1 MTNHLRTHVLPL
13 LREKVLFFACCFSI
27 GRFCSLSSLVY
38 LTKRCGNSSQSIAK
52 RCLDVCSRYVA
63 TAAVGYPCNFYP
75 CFPMMMNV
83 TSAVMRRNCV
93 SLLRRFGSQSSLRNF
108 ASSSAGGGSGPDGS
122 DGNDQIPSAL
132 SPSESPKSTLI
143 VSHNCKDCG
152 RTLKSA
158 NSTNTTTRFY
168 HCEECN
174 KLYQGPSNESSS
186 ASSMK
191 SMEFT
196 KKPPYPTDIVQ
207 YLDKYVV
214 GQQAAKKTLS
224 VGVYQHYR
232 RLQHNTENSLFSAA
246 SMSSPEFGSRLS
258 SPTSN
263 PPRGG
268 VMQQDDY
275 RNYRPDSMRMSNAYV
290 DPPQANVMQRSSI
303 VFRPIPE
310 EEAPVRLDKSNILL
324 LGPSG
329 VGKTFV
335 TQTLARILDV
345 PIALCDCTSMTQ
357 AGYVGEDVESVIQ
370 KLVQNAQGNVER
382 AQQGIVFLDEV
393 DKIAST
399 SESHAHSYRDVSGEG
414 VQHALL
420 KLVEGTI
427 VNVKSGRKSVS
438 SQQDNVQV
446 DTSDILF
453 VASGAFSNLDKIV
466 GKRMDEKSIGFGT
479 SSGHER
485 ITSDDRDQ
493 SIINRKRDN
502 LLAKA
507 DQGDLISF
515 GIVPE
520 LVGRFPVLVPFHSFD
535 KEMLVRVLTEPQNS
549 LLAQMKLQ
557 FAIDGVDLSFSP
569 ESLEEVA
576 EMALARKT
584 GARALRSI
592 VEKVLLEA
600 KYIVPGSDIE
610 ALHVSRECVR
620 GFADY
625 DISRKRMP
633 LKASQ

>member
-1 MTNHLRTHVLPL
+1 MISVPSAL
-13 LREKVLFFACCFSI
+13 L
-27 GRFCSLSSLVY
+27 
-38 LTKRCGNSSQSIAK
+38 
-52 RCLDVCSRYVA
+52 
-63 TAAVGYPCNFYP
+63 
-75 CFPMMMNV
+75 
-83 TSAVMRRNCV
+83 RRNCV
-93 SLLRRFGSQSSLRNF
+93 SLVRRLGNSSNDVFGIRVLVTTRSF
-108 ASSSAGGGSGPDGS
+108 SSSSSSGGGSDGKD
-122 DGNDQIPSAL
+122 DGNDQVPSAL
-132 SPSESPKSTLI
+132 SPSEATKSNLI

-158 NSTNTTTRFY
+158 QTTNPTTRFF
-168 HCEECN
+168 HCDECN
-174 KLYQGPSNESSS
+174 KLYQGPSSESTSQSS
-186 ASSMK
+186 FKA
-191 SMEFT
+191 MEFT
-196 KKPPYPTDIVQ
+196 KKPPYPTEIVQ
-207 YLDKYVV
+207 YLDKFVV
-214 GQQAAKKTLS
+214 GQSPAKKTLS

-246 SMSSPEFGSRLS
+246 SMSSPEYSNRLS
-258 SPTSN
+258 SM
-263 PPRGG
+263 PPGQGRGG
-268 VMQQDDY
+268 ALQQEDY
-275 RNYRPDSMRMSNAYV
+275 RNFRPDMRVSSNMYG
-290 DPPQANVMQRSSI
+290 DSPQSTMPRSPI
-303 VFRPIPE
+303 IFRPLPE
-310 EEAPVRLDKSNILL
+310 EDTPVRLDKSNILL

-370 KLVQNAQGNVER
+370 KLVQNAHGNVER

-438 SQQDNVQV
+438 SQQDTVQV

-453 VASGAFSNLDKIV
+453 IASGAFSNLDKIV
-466 GKRMDEKSIGFGT
+466 GKRLDQKALGFGT

-485 ITSDDRDQ
+485 ITADDKDQ
-493 SIINRKRDN
+493 SVINRKRDH
-502 LLAKA
+502 LLTNA

-535 KEMLVRVLTEPQNS
+535 KDMLVRVLTEPQNS

-557 FAIDGVDLSFSP
+557 FAIDGVDLSFSS
-569 ESLEEVA
+569 EALDEIA
-576 EMALARKT
+576 GMALARKT

-592 VEKVLLEA
+592 IEKVLLEA
-600 KYIVPGSDIE
+600 KYVVPGSDIE
-610 ALHVSRECVR
+610 HVHVTRECVR

-625 DISRKRMP
+625 EIRRKRVP
-633 LKASQ
+633 VSVAQ

>member
-1 MTNHLRTHVLPL
+1 
-13 LREKVLFFACCFSI
+13 
-27 GRFCSLSSLVY
+27 
-38 LTKRCGNSSQSIAK
+38 
-52 RCLDVCSRYVA
+52 
-63 TAAVGYPCNFYP
+63 
-75 CFPMMMNV
+75 MMNV
-83 TSAVMRRNCV
+83 SSAVVRRNCV
-93 SLLRRFGSQSSLRNF
+93 SFFRRFGNDNVFGARLLADTRNF
-108 ASSSAGGGSGPDGS
+108 SSSSSSSGGSEGS
-122 DGNDQIPSAL
+122 GGNNDGNDQVPTIL
-132 SPSESPKSTLI
+132 SPSEAAKSNEI

-158 NSTNTTTRFY
+158 QTTNPTTRFF
-168 HCEECN
+168 HCDDCN
-174 KLYQGPSNESSS
+174 KLYQGPSSENMSQSSF
-186 ASSMK
+186 K

-196 KKPPYPTDIVQ
+196 KKPPYPTEIVQ

-214 GQQAAKKTLS
+214 GQAMAKKTLS

-232 RLQHNTENSLFSAA
+232 RLQYNTENSLFSAA
-246 SMSSPEFGSRLS
+246 SMSNPEYSARMTTM
-258 SPTSN
+258 P
-263 PPRGG
+263 PAQPRGIL
-268 VMQQDDY
+268 QQDDY
-275 RNYRPDSMRMSNAYV
+275 RSFRPDMRAPNMYV
-290 DPPQANVMQRSSI
+290 DSPQSGMPRSPI
-303 VFRPIPE
+303 VFRPLPE
-310 EEAPVRLDKSNILL
+310 EEASVRLDKSNILL

-370 KLVQNAQGNVER
+370 KLVQNAHGSVER
-382 AQQGIVFLDEV
+382 AQQGIVFLDEI

-399 SESHAHSYRDVSGEG
+399 SESHSHSYRDVSGEG

-438 SQQDNVQV
+438 SQQDTVQV

-466 GKRMDEKSIGFGT
+466 GKRLDEKAIGFGT
-479 SSGHER
+479 TSGQER
-485 ITSDDRDQ
+485 ITTDDKDQ
-493 SIINRKRDN
+493 SIVNRKRDN
-502 LLAKA
+502 LLYKA

-535 KEMLVRVLTEPQNS
+535 KDMLVRVLTEPQNS

-557 FAIDGVDLSFSP
+557 FAIDGVDLTFST
-569 ESLEEVA
+569 EALEEVA

-600 KYIVPGSDIE
+600 KYIVPGSDVE
-610 ALHVSRECVR
+610 QLHVTRECVR
-620 GFADY
+620 GFGEY
-625 DISRKRMP
+625 EIRRKRMQV
-633 LKASQ
+633 AMAQ